1 MARYTGGDRVSG
13 GYYWNPRHWSI
24 SLVSDRGG
32 ELPGTS
38 SDRYLR
44 ISWATA
50 LLLAPLL
57 GGLFVVLLPFI
68 GLGLFFRLAWRKLT
82 GSAREGARDLAATM
96 TPGWRPGEAHMTGRS
111 LDPKAEQLPA
121 GGAGESAL
129 GQVADEVARKRR
141 ESGNG
146 NGND

>member
-1 MARYTGGDRVSG
+1 LVRYTGGEQVFG

-44 ISWATA
+44 ISWVTA
-50 LLLAPLL
+50 LLLVPVL
-57 GGLFVVLLPFI
+57 GGRFVVLLPFI
-68 GLGLFFRLAWRKLT
+68 GLGLFVRLAWRKLA
-82 GSAREGARDLAATM
+82 GDAREGARDLAATL
-96 TPGWRPGEAHMTGRS
+96 TPGWRPGEAHLTGRPP
-111 LDPKAEQLPA
+111 DPKAERLPA
-121 GGAGESAL
+121 GGVGESAL
-129 GQVADEVARKRR
+129 SQVADEVARKRR
-141 ESGNG
+141 E